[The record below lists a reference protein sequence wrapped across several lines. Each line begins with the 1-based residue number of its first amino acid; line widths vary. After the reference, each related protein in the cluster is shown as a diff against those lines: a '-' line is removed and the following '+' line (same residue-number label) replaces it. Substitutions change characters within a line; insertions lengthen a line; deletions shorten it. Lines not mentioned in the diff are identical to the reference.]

1 MIKSNKVRAEN
12 IFLPKTI
19 HEFLNTLLFIYPQSK
34 MNNRMA
40 QCKGKT
46 QLYLD
51 GIKHLV
57 FPNTCLKCQVE
68 LSRFEQHI
76 CVFCWEMLQRTYFES
91 YETPSA
97 MDQLFWGRINIS
109 ETFSLYYF
117 EKEKPIQE
125 MLHALKYHFKAPL
138 GRQMGE
144 RMAQVILQSEKY
156 KHIEALIPVPIHARK
171 RFARGYN
178 QSELIAEGIAQKIK
192 LPILMNV
199 VEKSSNNGSQ
209 TKRNRFLRWENAS
222 DQFLLGKEMESY
234 SHIAIVDD
242 VVTTGATLE
251 AMAQLLRSRYPTLQ
265 ISLLSFAI
273 AK

>member
-1 MIKSNKVRAEN
+1 MIKFNKGRAEN
-12 IFLPKTI
+12 NFFPKTMR
-19 HEFLNTLLFIYPQSK
+19 EFLNTLLFIYSQAK
-34 MNNRMA
+34 MNKRIA
-40 QCKGKT
+40 HFKGKT
-46 QLYLD
+46 QLYFD
-51 GIKHLV
+51 GLKHLI
-57 FPNTCLKCQVE
+57 FPNTCLHCHVE

-76 CVFCWEMLQRTYFES
+76 CVFCWEKLQRTYFES
-91 YETPSA
+91 YEIPSS
-97 MDQLFWGRINIS
+97 MDQLFWGRVQVS

-138 GRQMGE
+138 GKYMGE
-144 RMAQVILQSEKY
+144 RMGQVMLQSEKY
-156 KHIEALIPVPIHARK
+156 KHIEALIPVPIHAKK

-178 QSELIAEGIAQKIK
+178 QSELMAEGIAQKLH
-192 LPILMNV
+192 LPILLDV

-222 DQFLLGKEMESY
+222 EQFSLCKEIGSFT
-234 SHIAIVDD
+234 HIAIVDD

-251 AMAQLLRSRYPTLQ
+251 AIVQLLRSRYPTLQ